1 MNLKAVFLNTYYD
14 EDTPPLL
21 PLRARVCVCVSVR
34 NREGERDRKRASG
47 RERERMLNLHGILN
61 GIHGERLYP
70 HCQGK
75 WSQGTLHFS
84 SIKEQC

>member
-1 MNLKAVFLNTYYD
+1 MTSTTAAAAAAAAAAL
-14 EDTPPLL
+14 
-21 PLRARVCVCVSVR
+21 CVC
-34 NREGERDRKRASG
+34 E
-47 RERERMLNLHGILN
+47 REREKQREREREKEGERMLNLHGILN